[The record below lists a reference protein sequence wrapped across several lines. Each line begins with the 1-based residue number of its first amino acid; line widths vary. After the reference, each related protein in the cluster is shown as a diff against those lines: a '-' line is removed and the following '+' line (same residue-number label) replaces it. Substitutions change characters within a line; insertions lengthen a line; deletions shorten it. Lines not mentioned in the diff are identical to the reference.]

1 MIASHGYKKGLGD
14 AKRWDPSGI
23 SYLGFQSESIRTRRE
38 APMRFNPTPPALE
51 LRRKMTGMNVSTSS
65 NMTERVAY
73 IASPERT
80 Y

>member
-1 MIASHGYKKGLGD
+1 
-14 AKRWDPSGI
+14 
-23 SYLGFQSESIRTRRE
+23 
-38 APMRFNPTPPALE
+38 MRFNPTPPALE